1 MNREAARSCADAFK
15 NGDASASPMVDLF
28 KPYRIG
34 ELEIRNRFIR
44 SATTSAWSDE
54 HGVVRDEMIRFY
66 GQLTEGGV
74 GLIIKGH
81 LYIDPRGKAHI
92 GMAGIHDDSAVP
104 KLKELTDAVHSH
116 GGAILAQI
124 NYGGYQASA
133 GERMGPSDYKGKGW
147 EARAMTPHEI
157 WDAIERFG
165 AASER
170 AIRAGF
176 DGVQLHA
183 AHGYLISEFLSKHA
197 NTRTDEWGGD
207 LKNRMRLLREVYL
220 DIRGRLGS
228 DAVISMK
235 MNCDDFSV
243 DGFTVDESA
252 QVAHAMAALGI
263 DMIEVSGGGIGGE
276 DKYRGRARHTDP
288 ALSEPSFA
296 GHCEKIRATTKPKTL
311 ALVNGFRTRAAMQA
325 VVDRGVADLISMS
338 RPFIREPDLVKRLQE
353 GQGEVSCI
361 RCDACGSE
369 VAFSKEMLRC
379 RVDYP

>member
-1 MNREAARSCADAFK
+1 MI
-15 NGDASASPMVDLF
+15 DLF

-54 HGVVRDEMIRFY
+54 HGIVRDEMIRY
-66 GQLTEGGV
+66 YEQLAEGGV

-81 LYIDPRGKAHI
+81 LYIAPHGKAHT
-92 GMAGIHDDSAVP
+92 GMAGIHDDSVIP
-104 KLKELTDAVHSH
+104 KLKELTDAVHRN
-116 GGAILAQI
+116 GGVILAQI

-147 EARAMTPHEI
+147 SAREMTTSEI
-157 WDAIERFG
+157 WGVVDRFG
-165 AASER
+165 SATER

-176 DGVQLHA
+176 DGVQIHA
-183 AHGYLISEFLSKHA
+183 AHGYLVSEFLSKHA
-197 NTRTDEWGGD
+197 NTRTDDWGGD

-276 DKYRGRARHTDP
+276 DEYRGRARHTDP